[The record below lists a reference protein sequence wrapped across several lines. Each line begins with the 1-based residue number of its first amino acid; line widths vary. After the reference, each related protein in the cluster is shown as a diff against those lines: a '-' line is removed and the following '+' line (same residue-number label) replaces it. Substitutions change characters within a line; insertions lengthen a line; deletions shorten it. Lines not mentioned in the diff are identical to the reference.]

1 MSGRDGKNE
10 LIFDDVQLE
19 PNTMMTVYHCP
30 VAECAK
36 RNYLDAKSVR
46 THCRRFHS
54 MLDYEPIPSQAEAQF
69 ICQVIIITIIGTII
83 TKKVQIKL
91 LTYLIPNEYHK
102 LKCISLWPVCIVVK
116 LWSKTTC
123 QSWPDFVQSY
133 FVHSDETFFSYS
145 FQEPI
150 SMNTSKNKWFYRSLL
165 QTYLKLTL

>member
-1 MSGRDGKNE
+1 MSGREGKNE

-69 ICQVIIITIIGTII
+69 ICQVLILRNSGRR
-83 TKKVQIKL
+83 VFGQMNSFLQWIKL
-91 LTYLIPNEYHK
+91 QTK
-102 LKCISLWPVCIVVK
+102 V
-116 LWSKTTC
+116 
-123 QSWPDFVQSY
+123 
-133 FVHSDETFFSYS
+133 YS
-145 FQEPI
+145 SAMDKILGLNSTREQ
-150 SMNTSKNKWFYRSLL
+150 
-165 QTYLKLTL
+165 YLKSYP

>member
-83 TKKVQIKL
+83 TKKYKL
-91 LTYLIPNEYHK
+91 N
-102 LKCISLWPVCIVVK
+102 
-116 LWSKTTC
+116 
-123 QSWPDFVQSY
+123 F
-133 FVHSDETFFSYS
+133 
-145 FQEPI
+145 
-150 SMNTSKNKWFYRSLL
+150 
-165 QTYLKLTL
+165 

>member
-1 MSGRDGKNE
+1 MKAYICTNYNIEGLKETHLIDISSINISSINTYSISIYSIDTYFYDLQVHMSGRDGKNE

-83 TKKVQIKL
+83 TKKYKL
-91 LTYLIPNEYHK
+91 N
-102 LKCISLWPVCIVVK
+102 
-116 LWSKTTC
+116 
-123 QSWPDFVQSY
+123 F
-133 FVHSDETFFSYS
+133 
-145 FQEPI
+145 
-150 SMNTSKNKWFYRSLL
+150 
-165 QTYLKLTL
+165 